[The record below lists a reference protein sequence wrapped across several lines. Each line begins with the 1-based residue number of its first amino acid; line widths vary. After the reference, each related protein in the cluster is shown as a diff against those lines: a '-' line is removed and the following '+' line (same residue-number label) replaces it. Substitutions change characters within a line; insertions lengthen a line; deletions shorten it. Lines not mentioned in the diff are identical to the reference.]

1 MSAST
6 LQMPQS
12 LINQCRSLICLPE
25 TRNSKVLA
33 RSSIAPASLGPSSN
47 YQYSINTN
55 VSHGIFVATILT
67 TSFPIANNV
76 FVACFCWK
84 YERRHISPPPEH
96 KTWHV
101 SHQWAFDKLA
111 CLLTTFIMAWV
122 TDGKSCIDPS
132 MKTGIIVAWKSSLQ
146 STFGQTEYYMRRV
159 KAKLAKAAVNTSQ
172 LILMKIKHC
181 EHCEQCFTFIFYF
194 WSDIKL

>member
-1 MSAST
+1 
-6 LQMPQS
+6 MPFSYLPAWGSQFKS
-12 LINQCRSLICLPE
+12 L
-25 TRNSKVLA
+25 SKVFYSTRFTA
-33 RSSIAPASLGPSSN
+33 MDPSSN

-111 CLLTTFIMAWV
+111 CLLTIFIMAWV

-172 LILMKIKHC
+172 LILMKIV
-181 EHCEQCFTFIFYF
+181 TFWTMFYF
-194 WSDIKL
+194 HF